1 MLRRCD
7 AGAPRKLICVA
18 GFASNVPGSGEITT
32 LGAAVT
38 VRTGDPAIVGTAQ
51 KSTATETRAAAA
63 VTRTGRRVGTLGTVK
78 RLGAVRCH
86 ERRTWDRCWRPGQ
99 KTRHDTSPR
108 EPLRHAPG
116 HARASA
122 PWRDAGRVQP
132 PLLHVSGH
140 YSKPF
145 GVPEGGASA
154 VRPPASQQTPTAPL
168 RRSPPTLPQRLA
180 SWSRRISG
188 GERSRRRSCP
198 WSGRRRGPCAS
209 ERSMPR
215 SRNIWG

>member
-1 MLRRCD
+1 M
-7 AGAPRKLICVA
+7 
-18 GFASNVPGSGEITT
+18 PGSGEITT

-51 KSTATETRAAAA
+51 TSTATETRAAAA

-78 RLGAVRCH
+78 DLVAVRCH

-108 EPLRHAPG
+108 VERLRHDPRR
-116 HARASA
+116 ARAFRA
-122 PWRDAGRVQP
+122 LREAGLVRP
-132 PLLHVSGH
+132 PLMHLSGH

-180 SWSRRISG
+180 GWSRRISG

-198 WSGRRRGPCAS
+198 CSGRRSGPCAS
-209 ERSMPR
+209 ERSMPG
-215 SRNIWG
+215 SRNIWR